1 MNYLRSRG
9 RIAAVI
15 VCSAALTAC
24 TLLLNSS
31 VEEQC
36 STDADCVA
44 RGPAF
49 AGSVCTPQRV
59 CTSPAAA
66 KDDGGDVDAPD
77 QTGCTSNKECIE
89 RNGNQPYTCRK
100 ADRRCVSLLSTTC
113 DRIYAQKAD
122 LESDEAVYIGFMSVG
137 RTGNTASV
145 GLQEEAGAELA
156 QREIA
161 RGTAGLPP
169 SASGRPRR
177 PLVLISCDELADS
190 AASVSYLV
198 DEIRVPAILGPA
210 LSNNFI
216 AATATTI
223 AKDVLLMS
231 TTASSPLIAGLDKK
245 GLVYSVNPS
254 DALAAD
260 AWVKYLAEI
269 EPRLKDDVTGGGP
282 LKVMVLQRGDGLG
295 IGMVN
300 VINSKIRFNNGKT
313 AAQNDQ
319 DGNFRVFNY
328 GDPFDKVNN
337 PNPEQKYNEAAIAL
351 ANFKPH
357 FVIGAGT
364 SEIPEHILTK
374 VEQDLWDE
382 PGYRPFYIG
391 VRGLE
396 TPALMALMQA
406 SEDDAGSKRT
416 FRNRIVT
423 TGFGTA
429 GSTVFANFQLR
440 YKAEFP
446 DPSTIPPGQY
456 AAQAY
461 DSVYLISFAIA
472 GAGEEPLTGSRISAG
487 LLKTQPAQP
496 APPKVDVG
504 PDSVSNAFIDL
515 TNGKQLD
522 INGASGPLDIDQ
534 ASGVVTTD
542 VQLRCPNVDG
552 SGKPIGWK
560 DSGRYLSTDTGE
572 LTGTMNCPQ

>member
-1 MNYLRSRG
+1 MNYLPHRSRLAAI
-9 RIAAVI
+9 IA
-15 VCSAALTAC
+15 CSAALTAC
-24 TLLLNSS
+24 TLLLNSN

-49 AGSVCTPQRV
+49 VGSVCTPQQV
-59 CTSPAAA
+59 CTSPNA
-66 KDDGGDVDAPD
+66 KTDGGDNDAPD
-77 QTGCTSNKECIE
+77 QSGCTSNKECIE
-89 RNGNQPYTCRK
+89 RNGNQPYMCRK
-100 ADRRCVSLLSTTC
+100 ADKRCVSLLSKTC

-122 LESDEAVYIGFMSVG
+122 LESDEAVYVGFMSVG

-169 SASGRPRR
+169 SSAGRSRR

-190 AASVSYLV
+190 PESVAYLV
-198 DEIRVPAILGPA
+198 DELRVPAILGPA

-254 DALAAD
+254 DALAAE
-260 AWVKYLAEI
+260 AWVKYLSEI
-269 EPRLKDDVTGGGP
+269 EPRLKTEVTGGGP
-282 LKVMVLQRGDGLG
+282 LKVMVIQRGDGLG

-300 VINSKIRFNNGKT
+300 VINSKIRFNNGMT

-319 DGNFRVFNY
+319 AGNFKVFNY

-337 PNPEQKYNEAAIAL
+337 PNPEQKYNQAAIAI
-351 ANFKPH
+351 ADFKPH

-374 VEQDLWDE
+374 LEQDLWTVDA
-382 PGYRPFYIG
+382 YRPFYIG

-406 SEDDAGSKRT
+406 SEDDAGSKRS
-416 FRNRIVT
+416 FRKRIVT
-423 TGFGTA
+423 TGFGA
-429 GSTVFANFQLR
+429 VGSTVFANFQLR

-446 DPSTIPPGQY
+446 DPAVPPPGQY

-461 DSVYLISFAIA
+461 DSVYLLAFAIA

-496 APPKVDVG
+496 AVPKIDVG

-515 TNGKQLD
+515 ANGKQLD

-542 VQLRCPNVDG
+542 VQLRCLNLDG

-560 DSGRYLSTDTGE
+560 DSGRYLSTASGE

>member
-1 MNYLRSRG
+1 
-9 RIAAVI
+9 
-15 VCSAALTAC
+15 
-24 TLLLNSS
+24 
-31 VEEQC
+31 
-36 STDADCVA
+36 
-44 RGPAF
+44 
-49 AGSVCTPQRV
+49 
-59 CTSPAAA
+59 
-66 KDDGGDVDAPD
+66 
-77 QTGCTSNKECIE
+77 
-89 RNGNQPYTCRK
+89 
-100 ADRRCVSLLSTTC
+100 
-113 DRIYAQKAD
+113 
-122 LESDEAVYIGFMSVG
+122 
-137 RTGNTASV
+137 
-145 GLQEEAGAELA
+145 
-156 QREIA
+156 
-161 RGTAGLPP
+161 
-169 SASGRPRR
+169 
-177 PLVLISCDELADS
+177 
-190 AASVSYLV
+190 VSYLV
-198 DEIRVPAILGPA
+198 DELRVPAILGPA

-269 EPRLKDDVTGGGP
+269 EPRLKDPDDGVTGGGP
-282 LKVMVLQRGDGLG
+282 LRVMVIQRGDGLG

-300 VINSKIRFNNGKT
+300 VINSKIRFNGMT

-319 DGNFRVFNY
+319 AGHFKVFNY

-337 PNPEQKYNEAAIAL
+337 PNPEQKYNEAAIAI

-374 VEQDLWDE
+374 LEQDLWTE
-382 PGYRPFYIG
+382 PNYRPFYIG

-416 FRNRIVT
+416 FRNRIIT
-423 TGFGTA
+423 TGFGA
-429 GSTVFANFQLR
+429 VGSTVFANFQLR

-446 DPSTIPPGQY
+446 DPATIPPGQY

-461 DSVYLISFAIA
+461 DSVYLLAFAIA
-472 GAGEEPLTGSRISAG
+472 AAGEEPLTGSRISAG

-496 APPKVDVG
+496 PAPKVDVG

-515 TNGKQLD
+515 TNSKQLD

-542 VQLRCPNVDG
+542 VQLRCLNVDG

-560 DSGRYLSTDTGE
+560 DSGRYLSTATGE
-572 LTGTMNCPQ
+572 LTGTLNCPQ